1 MTRTAAAFARI
12 AISILLLAPA
22 ACATR
27 GDLGN
32 LQREVRALSAR
43 QDSAFAELRGALL
56 EQNRAAMDSVRLLS
70 DLLFAFRGDTNNRLL
85 AIHGQQVRLN
95 EILGQSQ
102 RSLDLLSQEMD
113 DQWQRMQERIATRGA
128 EGADT
133 LEGAGAE
140 TGDVPAPRGTAA
152 EEALYNAA
160 VSNLERDL
168 RTSARRGFTRFL
180 QEYPRSDLAPAA
192 YLHLGELLTLEG
204 LLDEAVE
211 NYLEVPK
218 LFPTAEQI
226 PAALYRAGGL
236 CIELKD
242 YERAREFLERV
253 INTYPD
259 DRYAEL
265 AREELE
271 KIP

>member
-1 MTRTAAAFARI
+1 MTRGATTRI
-12 AISILLLAPA
+12 AITALSLASA

-27 GDLGN
+27 GDVAE
-32 LQREVRALSAR
+32 LQSEMRALSAR
-43 QDSAFAELRGALL
+43 QDSAFAELRGSLL
-56 EQNRAAMDSVRLLS
+56 EQNRAAMDSVRILS
-70 DLLFAFRGDTNNRLL
+70 DLVFSFRGDANNRLL
-85 AIHGQQVRLN
+85 AIHSQQIRLN

-102 RSLDLLSQEMD
+102 RSLDQLSQEMD
-113 DQWQRMQERIATRGA
+113 DQWQRMQERIYTRGA
-128 EGADT
+128 SDGADT
-133 LEGAGAE
+133 LGGAGVE
-140 TGDVPAPRGTAA
+140 TPPQPARGDRVA

-168 RTSARRGFTRFL
+168 RTSARRGFTQFL

-204 LLDEAVE
+204 LLEEAVE
-211 NYLEVPK
+211 NYLEVPR

-226 PAALYRAGGL
+226 PAVLYRAGVL
-236 CIELKD
+236 CIELED
-242 YERAREFLERV
+242 YDRAREFLERV

-259 DRYAEL
+259 DGFAEQ

>member
-1 MTRTAAAFARI
+1 MTRIGRI
-12 AISILLLAPA
+12 AITIVGLSPA

-27 GDLGN
+27 GDLVE
-32 LQREVRALSAR
+32 LQSEMRSLSAR
-43 QDSAFAELRGALL
+43 QDSAFAELRRSLM

-70 DLLFAFRGDTNNRLL
+70 DLVFGFRGDTNNRLL

-102 RSLDLLSQEMD
+102 RSLDQLSQEMD
-113 DQWQRMQERIATRGA
+113 DQRQRMQERIYTRGA

-133 LEGAGAE
+133 LGGAGAE
-140 TGDVPAPRGTAA
+140 PTEPAAQGGTVA

-168 RTSARRGFTRFL
+168 RTSARWGFTQFL
-180 QEYPRSDLAPAA
+180 EEYPRSDLAPAA

-226 PAALYRAGGL
+226 PVALYRAGVL

-242 YERAREFLERV
+242 YDRAREFLERV

-259 DRYAEL
+259 DKFAEQ

>member
-1 MTRTAAAFARI
+1 MTPTATTRGAAA
-12 AISILLLAPA
+12 ILLLVSA

-27 GDLGN
+27 GDVVE
-32 LQREVRALSAR
+32 LQSEMRTLAAR
-43 QDSAFAELRGALL
+43 QDSAFAELRRSLL

-70 DLLFAFRGDTNNRLL
+70 DLVFSFRGDTNNRLL
-85 AIHGQQVRLN
+85 AIHGQQLRLS

-102 RSLDLLSQEMD
+102 RSLDQLSQEMD
-113 DQWQRMQERIATRGA
+113 DQWQRMQERIYTRGA
-128 EGADT
+128 EGGDT
-133 LEGAGAE
+133 LGGAGDEAAE
-140 TGDVPAPRGTAA
+140 PLGQGGTAA

-168 RTSARRGFTRFL
+168 RTSARRGFTQFL
-180 QEYPRSDLAPAA
+180 QEYPGSDLAPAA

-204 LLDEAVE
+204 LLEEAVE
-211 NYLEVPK
+211 NYLEVPR

-226 PAALYRAGGL
+226 PAVLYRAGVL

-242 YERAREFLERV
+242 YDRAREFLERV

-259 DRYAEL
+259 DGFAEQ

>member
-1 MTRTAAAFARI
+1 MTRSGTAFARAAI
-12 AISILLLAPA
+12 AILLLAPA
-22 ACATR
+22 ACATK
-27 GDLGN
+27 GDFGN
-32 LQREVRALSAR
+32 LQSEVRALSAR

-70 DLLFAFRGDTNNRLL
+70 DLLFDFRGDANNRLL

-102 RSLDLLSQEMD
+102 RSLDQLSQEMD
-113 DQWQRMQERIATRGA
+113 DQWQRMQDRIAARGA

-133 LEGAGAE
+133 LDGAGPEA
-140 TGDVPAPRGTAA
+140 GDAPGSGGAVA

-160 VSNLERDL
+160 VSNFERDL
-168 RTSARRGFTRFL
+168 RTSARLGFTRFL

-192 YLHLGELLTLEG
+192 HLHLGELLTLDG
-204 LLDEAVE
+204 LLEEAVE
-211 NYLEVPK
+211 NYLEIPR

-236 CIELKD
+236 CIELRD
-242 YERAREFLERV
+242 YDRAREFLERV
-253 INTYPD
+253 VNTYPD

-271 KIP
+271 TIP

>member
-1 MTRTAAAFARI
+1 MTRSAPMRSAVTAF
-12 AISILLLAPA
+12 LLATA

-27 GDLGN
+27 GDVVE
-32 LQREVRALSAR
+32 LQSEMRALSAR
-43 QDSAFAELRGALL
+43 QDSAFADLRRSLL
-56 EQNRAAMDSVRLLS
+56 EQSRAAMDSVRLLS
-70 DLLFAFRGDTNNRLL
+70 NLVFSFRGDANNRLL
-85 AIHGQQVRLN
+85 AIHNQQLRLN

-102 RSLDLLSQEMD
+102 RSLDQLSQEMD
-113 DQWQRMQERIATRGA
+113 DQWQRMQQRIYTRGA

-133 LEGAGAE
+133 LEGGEAE
-140 TGDVPAPRGTAA
+140 PPDPPAQGGTVA

-168 RTSARRGFTRFL
+168 RTSARRGFTQFL

-192 YLHLGELLTLEG
+192 HLHLGELLTLEG
-204 LLDEAVE
+204 LLEEAVD
-211 NYLEVPK
+211 NYLEIPR
-218 LFPTAEQI
+218 LFPTAAQI
-226 PAALYRAGGL
+226 PAALYRAGVL
-236 CIELKD
+236 CIEMKD
-242 YERAREFLERV
+242 YDRAREFLERV

-259 DRYAEL
+259 DSFAEQ

>member
-1 MTRTAAAFARI
+1 MTRGATTLGRI
-12 AISILLLAPA
+12 AITILLLAPM
-22 ACATR
+22 ACATK
-27 GDLGN
+27 GDLVD
-32 LQREVRALSAR
+32 LQSEVRALSAR
-43 QDSAFAELRGALL
+43 QDSAFAELRRSLA

-70 DLLFAFRGDTNNRLL
+70 DLVFSFRGDTNNRLL
-85 AIHGQQVRLN
+85 AIHNQQLRLN

-102 RSLDLLSQEMD
+102 RSLDQLSQEMD
-113 DQWQRMQERIATRGA
+113 DQWQRMQQRIYTRGA

-133 LEGAGAE
+133 LDAAE
-140 TGDVPAPRGTAA
+140 AAHPEPPAQGGTAA

-168 RTSARRGFTRFL
+168 RTSARRGFTQFL
-180 QEYPRSDLAPAA
+180 EEYPRSDLAPAA

-204 LLDEAVE
+204 LLEEAVD

-226 PAALYRAGGL
+226 PAALYRAGVL
-236 CIELKD
+236 CIELED
-242 YERAREFLERV
+242 YDRAREFLERV

-259 DRYAEL
+259 DRFSEQ

>member
-1 MTRTAAAFARI
+1 MTRTATARSAVAAL
-12 AISILLLAPA
+12 SLALG

-27 GDLGN
+27 GDVVE
-32 LQREVRALSAR
+32 LQSEMRALSAR
-43 QDSAFAELRGALL
+43 QDSAFAELRRSLT

-70 DLLFAFRGDTNNRLL
+70 NLVFNFRGDTNNRLL
-85 AIHGQQVRLN
+85 AIHGQQLRLG

-102 RSLDLLSQEMD
+102 RSLDQISQDMD
-113 DQWQRMQERIATRGA
+113 DQWERLQQRMHERGA
-128 EGADT
+128 EGGDT
-133 LEGAGAE
+133 LGDSGNEGAEPPGP
-140 TGDVPAPRGTAA
+140 GGTAA

-160 VSNLERDL
+160 VSHFERDL
-168 RTSARRGFTRFL
+168 RTSARRGFAQFL
-180 QEYPRSDLAPAA
+180 QEYPRSELAPAA

-204 LLDEAVE
+204 LLTRAVE

-236 CIELKD
+236 CVEMED
-242 YERAREFLERV
+242 YDRARELLERV

-259 DRYAEL
+259 DMFAEL